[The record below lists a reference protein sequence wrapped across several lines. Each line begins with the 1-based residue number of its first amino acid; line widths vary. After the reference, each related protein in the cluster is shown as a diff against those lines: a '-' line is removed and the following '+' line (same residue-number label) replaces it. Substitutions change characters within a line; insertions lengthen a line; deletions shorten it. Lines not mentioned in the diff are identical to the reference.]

1 MLRKFF
7 RDIFPNI
14 IPAKAHSV
22 IDYAH
27 VGGNLVAAAI
37 MRKNNPAA
45 ANAAIGLAVAGLLN
59 AVLTEYP
66 FGLFRL
72 YSFRAHGVVDY
83 GIVAATEMIPKMFK
97 FADER
102 EARYFRVLAAGELLI
117 VELSDYGD
125 VSGSVRARNQH
136 G

>member
-1 MLRKFF
+1 MNREKWLNILLATRSSAVGGFVLRKFF

-45 ANAAIGLAVAGLLN
+45 AIADFQKYLDLGGGERDGD
-59 AVLTEYP
+59 TEEVEQMIRE
-66 FGLFRL
+66 LRQD
-72 YSFRAHGVVDY
+72 YS
-83 GIVAATEMIPKMFK
+83 
-97 FADER
+97 
-102 EARYFRVLAAGELLI
+102 L
-117 VELSDYGD
+117 
-125 VSGSVRARNQH
+125 
-136 G
+136 